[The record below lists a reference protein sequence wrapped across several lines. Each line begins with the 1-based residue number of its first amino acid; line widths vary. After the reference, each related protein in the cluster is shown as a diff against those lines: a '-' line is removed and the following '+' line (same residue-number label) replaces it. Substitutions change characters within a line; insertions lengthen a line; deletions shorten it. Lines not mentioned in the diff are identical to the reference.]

1 MKVSIACD
9 HGGFD
14 LKFLI
19 VDWLKENNYTVIDLG
34 NEVYNIDDDYPDFA
48 ERVAKNVTFGDSERG
63 IIICGSGVGA
73 CIAANKI
80 KGVRASV
87 CHDTYSARQGVEHDN
102 MNILCLGA
110 RVIGEK
116 LADELIAAF
125 LGATFLNE
133 PRYKKRLDKIK
144 KLENKS

>member
-1 MKVSIACD
+1 LKVSIACD